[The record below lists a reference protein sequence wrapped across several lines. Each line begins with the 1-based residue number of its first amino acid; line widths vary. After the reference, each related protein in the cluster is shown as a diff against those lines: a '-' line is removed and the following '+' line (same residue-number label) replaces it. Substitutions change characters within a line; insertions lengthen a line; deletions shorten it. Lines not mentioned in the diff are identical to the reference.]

1 MDDPRQTVEGEEE
14 VQGGEE
20 DDDEDDEDGE
30 EDEGEEVQAAGGDGE
45 YVPSMEEVQGD
56 EAAPRPKRRF
66 RKSHCTALKPAPAT
80 EEQKRL
86 IRPIGDR

>member
-1 MDDPRQTVEGEEE
+1 M
-14 VQGGEE
+14 
-20 DDDEDDEDGE
+20 
-30 EDEGEEVQAAGGDGE
+30 QAAGGDGDGDGDGDRE
-45 YVPSMEEVQGD
+45 YVPTMGEGQED